1 MIKEKKSIYL
11 WYLFSSGGNTNENK
25 IPEIY

>member
-1 MIKEKKSIYL
+1 MINEKESIYL

>member
-1 MIKEKKSIYL
+1 MINEKGSIYL
-11 WYLFSSGGNTNENK
+11 WYLFSGGGNTNENK